1 MTMPVTLEQIKQ
13 AAQTIR
19 DEIIRTPLILS
30 PTLSHMFGGNIFLKM
45 ENLQHTGAFKIRGAT
60 YKLKRCMAH
69 IGAGGVV
76 AVSAGN
82 HAQGVA
88 LAAKRANIPATII
101 MPEWASISKQEATRG
116 YAGEVV
122 IFGQSIEESLVKAKE
137 LVKEGKTFIHPFDD
151 PDIIAGQGTIGL
163 EIFDDLPEV
172 DTIVVPVGGGGLI
185 SGIAR
190 AAKSINPNVKIIG
203 VQAAS
208 CPSVYQSKMQNKIV
222 AVTSSHS
229 IADGINV
236 KQVGEETF
244 KIIKKD
250 VDEIVLAKESEIVT
264 AMLLLLERKKILA
277 EGSGA
282 IPVAALL
289 NGSIEVPSDGRTVL
303 VISGGNVDSPV
314 LGRIIRKGLLK
325 NGRIMRIRVRL
336 DDIPGALARLLSR
349 VAKSKANV
357 LHIYHDR
364 YVRENPIDVTHVE
377 LELETRGASH
387 VEQVAG
393 ELQKAGYE
401 MSLK

>member
-1 MTMPVTLEQIKQ
+1 MPVTLEQIKQ

>member
-1 MTMPVTLEQIKQ
+1 MPVTIEQIKQ

>member
-1 MTMPVTLEQIKQ
+1 MPVTLKQIEQ
-13 AAQTIR
+13 AAQTIQ

-30 PTLSHMFGGNIFLKM
+30 PTLSNIFGGNVFLKM

-60 YKLKRCMAH
+60 HKLKKCMDH
-69 IGAGGVV
+69 IGTGGVV

-88 LAAKRANIPATII
+88 LAAKRANISATII

-116 YAGEVV
+116 YSGEV
-122 IFGQSIEESLVKAKE
+122 IIHGQSIEESLVKAKD

-151 PDIIAGQGTIGL
+151 PDIMAGQGTIGL
-163 EIFDDLPEV
+163 EIFEDLPEV

-190 AAKSINPNVKIIG
+190 VSKTINPKVKVIG

-208 CPSVYQSKMQNKIV
+208 CPSVYQSKKKNKIV
-222 AVTSSHS
+222 TVASSPS

-244 KIIKKD
+244 EIIKND

-264 AMLLLLERKKILA
+264 AMLLLLERKKILT

-289 NGSIEVPSDGRTVL
+289 NGSIEVPSDGNTVL

-336 DDIPGALARLLSR
+336 DDIPGALARLLAL

-377 LELETRGASH
+377 LELETRGVSH

-393 ELQKAGYE
+393 ELEKAGYE